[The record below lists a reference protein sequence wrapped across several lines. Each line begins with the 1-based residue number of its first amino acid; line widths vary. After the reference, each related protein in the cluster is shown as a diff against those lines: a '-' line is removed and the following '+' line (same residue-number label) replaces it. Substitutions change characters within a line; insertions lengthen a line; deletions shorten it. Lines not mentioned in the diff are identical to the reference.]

1 MFRLVSSSAFIKW
14 LTNFWSSDN
23 FSCSEFIRFFA
34 RSKRDWLN
42 ACFIR
47 QVLLSEVSP
56 RIVEFFRPKTVSSW
70 SFSFTDLPKMEELTL
85 VWFLVWFLVQMFEN
99 CKLLHQF
106 LDMDKGCLRGF
117 QFYFARGFR
126 QNWLCQ

>member
-14 LTNFWSSDN
+14 LTNFRSSDN
-23 FSCSEFIRFFA
+23 FSCSEFIKCFA

-56 RIVEFFRPKTVSSW
+56 KIVEFFRPKTVSSW
-70 SFSFTDLPKMEELTL
+70 SFSFTDLPKMKELTL
-85 VWFLVWFLVQMFEN
+85 DWVLSINV
-99 CKLLHQF
+99 
-106 LDMDKGCLRGF
+106 LD
-117 QFYFARGFR
+117 
-126 QNWLCQ
+126 